1 MRLIKTYETA
11 EKKAKT
17 VNAKRRNPLEKCL
30 EKRESKKMRKPTLFE
45 GKLIEFS

>member
-30 EKRESKKMRKPTLFE
+30 EKKGRVKNVKANF
-45 GKLIEFS
+45 I